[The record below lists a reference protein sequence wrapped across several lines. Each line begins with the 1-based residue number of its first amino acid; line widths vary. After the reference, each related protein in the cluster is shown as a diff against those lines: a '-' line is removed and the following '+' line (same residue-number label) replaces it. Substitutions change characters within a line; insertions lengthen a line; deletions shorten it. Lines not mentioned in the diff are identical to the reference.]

1 MLQSIGEKVSTMHV
15 ARGLIITDAE
25 ELVLVRRI
33 PQKNQPFGQLE
44 LPGGKYNPHKG
55 FVHGL
60 RREVREEIGL
70 DVEPFGEQAQVECR
84 VLEKR
89 RTSPYAGFKL
99 TLVSRAA
106 ITGGMLC
113 PQPEE
118 VSEIVQL
125 YIAELPQVTH
135 ELTEP
140 TIQALGFFGLHNFG
154 NIELPN
160 LSSLS

>member
-1 MLQSIGEKVSTMHV
+1 MLEKISDKVPTMYV
-15 ARGLIITDAE
+15 ARGLIITDAQ

-33 PQKNQPFGQLE
+33 AHKDAPFGQLE
-44 LPGGKYNPHKG
+44 LPGGKYNPRKG

-60 RREVREEIGL
+60 RREVREETGL

-89 RTSPYAGFKL
+89 HTSPYSGFKL

-106 ITGGMLC
+106 ITGGVLC

-118 VSEIVQL
+118 VSEIVQI
-125 YIAELPQVTH
+125 YIPELPQVTH

-140 TIQALGFFGLHNFG
+140 TIQALGFFGLYNFG

-160 LSSLS
+160 LSSLG